1 MCKGYP
7 ASWQPGQGQSAN
19 SKASALSP
27 TGLPSRLRA
36 GVQVAFETYF
46 SRPARG
52 WQGRGWEEG
61 GAGGFWAGPGGTSRK
76 ELRPLGSRGRCVRPR

>member
-27 TGLPSRLRA
+27 TGLPSKLRA
-36 GVQVAFETYF
+36 GVQVAFGNGRLE
-46 SRPARG
+46 AAWG

-61 GAGGFWAGPGGTSRK
+61 GAGGFWAGPGGLSRK
-76 ELRPLGSRGRCVRPR
+76 ELRSLGSRGRCVRPR

>member
-27 TGLPSRLRA
+27 TGLPSKLRA
-36 GVQVAFETYF
+36 GVQVAFGNVWKRAF
-46 SRPARG
+46 GSSLGLAGAGLGGGRSRG
-52 WQGRGWEEG
+52 LLG
-61 GAGGFWAGPGGTSRK
+61 GAWGAEQEGVKVAG
-76 ELRPLGSRGRCVRPR
+76 LPR

>member
-19 SKASALSP
+19 PKASAFSP

-36 GVQVAFETYF
+36 GVQVAFGNGLFTPNLGLAGAGLGGGR
-46 SRPARG
+46 SRG
-52 WQGRGWEEG
+52 LLG
-61 GAGGFWAGPGGTSRK
+61 GAWGAEQEGVKAAG
-76 ELRPLGSRGRCVRPR
+76 LPR